1 MSAAPKISVI
11 IAAYNSMPY
20 LHDTIVSLSDQPYRP
35 LEIVLVDD
43 GSTDGTPEYIRWACR
58 WLLPEDVE
66 FRLLRNRINRG
77 VARARNRG
85 LTAATGDMLTV
96 LDHDDVM
103 LPQGISHRVDYLQ
116 RHQVDVVYARR
127 DTLLHQGHE
136 RHIECRVEPYHSDG
150 FTRLTTKRQQFEYL
164 LYKRVT
170 FGHSTL
176 LYRRDVLD
184 GVGLFREER
193 ELMGMEHNGWLLK
206 LFHYFFAHY
215 LDEPVFLIRRGHRGD
230 HLATMWDDNPN
241 RVHVFDTVLVP
252 RTLAEL
258 EGAGL

>member
-1 MSAAPKISVI
+1 MSKAPKVSVI

-20 LHDTIVSLSDQPYRP
+20 LHETLASLRNQPYRP

-43 GSTDGTPEYIRWACR
+43 GSTDGTPEYVRWTRR
-58 WLLPEDVE
+58 WLLPEDIE
-66 FRLLRNRINRG
+66 FRLLRNRTNRG

-85 LTAATGDMLTV
+85 LAAATGDILTV

-103 LPQGISHRVDYLQ
+103 LPQGISHRVEFLQ
-116 RHQVDVVYARR
+116 RHQVNVVYARR
-127 DTLLHQGHE
+127 DTLVHQGHE
-136 RHIECRVEPYHSDG
+136 RRIEHRVEPYHFDG
-150 FTRLTTKRQQFEYL
+150 FTRLATKREQFEYL
-164 LYKRVT
+164 LRERVT

-176 LYRRDVLD
+176 LYRRDVL
-184 GVGLFREER
+184 GVVGLFREER

-230 HLATMWDDNPN
+230 HLATVWDDNLD
-241 RVHVFDTVLVP
+241 RSHVFDTVLVP
-252 RTLAEL
+252 RILAEL
-258 EGAGL
+258 EGGRL